1 MTENNGL
8 DNGRDSMGRFATGN
22 PGKPFGSS
30 RNKVREELKK
40 VVMDNLNNLS
50 EWILE
55 LPIKDRVSAIIQ
67 ILPFVA
73 PRLQSVAYS
82 DDKITEGIKVESLS
96 EETLHK
102 ILNIVKDEQ
111 QDIPNL

>member
-8 DNGRDSMGRFATGN
+8 DNGRDKLGRFATGN

-30 RNKVREELKK
+30 RNKIREELKK
-40 VVMDNLNNLS
+40 VVMDNIDNFSL
-50 EWILE
+50 WILE
-55 LPIKDRVSAIIQ
+55 LPLKDRVSAIIQ

-82 DDKITEGIKVESLS
+82 EDKITEGIKVQNLS
-96 EETLHK
+96 DETLHK

-111 QDIPNL
+111 QDISNL